1 MASGISQEQQA
12 SRSKGRKIELVLQ
25 QLSSLPTLPV
35 VAAHLIQLTTSSYTQ
50 AQEVV
55 RLIESDPS
63 LSSKIIAMATR
74 AGTGLSRRSASL
86 SKAVVLLGFDA
97 VRNAVLSIKVFET
110 FASSQ
115 PSAGEYIGF
124 DRVGFWKHCLAV
136 ACASEMLIRH
146 IDPKVDPEEAFVCGL
161 LHDLGKIAFDTALPR
176 SFARVVQLAQSSLGN
191 IAEYE
196 QNILG
201 IDHTVAGKR
210 LAEKWQLPQSLQE
223 VIWLH
228 HHWVHGL
235 PGAIAHPGIVQTVY
249 LADVLARQQR
259 IGYSGNYYLPQSAV
273 EVAGELHC
281 RPEVIENIARKLPQ
295 TISERAL
302 LLGLDEIQP
311 MELYHEALSQA
322 NSVLAKLNE
331 QLSRQNQKLQLRS
344 QYFQLLDKL
353 ASELK
358 AGQSVV
364 DVCCLITELWQEHIG
379 CTRCATYALSDD
391 ELMIEGALKLT
402 SARSDFGEL
411 SSSLSLDS
419 TELAEVR
426 AEGSRA
432 VEPEKVGKPSLFL
445 VDRTEDPDVISGPR
459 YAEHFPPGFA
469 VLPIGREHNWFFEQV
484 TSMFDDAAT
493 VMMPLRTGEKLMGA
507 ILWQEDDQR
516 INYHS
521 QLKEIQAFAAGA
533 ALAIAQAQKQ
543 EKQAQLC
550 EQLTQSTRLLDK
562 AQHQLL
568 EKRSLAAVGEM
579 ACGAAHE
586 INNPLAVIVGRA
598 QYLAGSEGDDER
610 RKTLQTIA
618 RQGQLITQIISELL
632 EFAQPSVPHCQAS
645 DVQKI
650 INSAIDAL
658 REKAQAARVTFE
670 IHLEDNLPPVFVDET
685 QIVAALKELI
695 ANAVEA
701 YDQAGGRVLITT
713 RFDELA
719 NEVILEITDEGC
731 GMNDQTLSKAFTPFF
746 SAKPAGRRRGLG
758 LSRCRRYIENS
769 RGKVHLNSKEDHGSQ
784 ARISLPVE
792 ENNPRDN
799 EVVTNHTQE

>member
-12 SRSKGRKIELVLQ
+12 ARSKGRKIELVLQ
-25 QLSSLPTLPV
+25 QLNSLPTLPV
-35 VAAHLIQLTTSSYTQ
+35 VAARLIQLTTSSHTQ

-74 AGTGLSRRSASL
+74 AGTGLSRRTASL
-86 SKAVVLLGFDA
+86 SKAVILLGFDA

-110 FASSQ
+110 FEKPHPPA
-115 PSAGEYIGF
+115 AGEYIGF

-161 LHDLGKIAFDTALPR
+161 LHDLGKIAFDTSLPK

-196 QNILG
+196 QMILG
-201 IDHTVAGKR
+201 IDHTAAGKR

-235 PGAIAHPGIVQTVY
+235 PGAIANPGIVQTVY

-259 IGYSGNYYLPQSAV
+259 IGYSGNYYLPQSAM
-273 EVAGELHC
+273 EVAKELGC
-281 RPEVIENIARKLPQ
+281 RAEVIENISRKLPQ
-295 TISERAL
+295 TISERAM

-311 MELYHEALSQA
+311 MELYHEALSEA
-322 NSVLAKLNE
+322 NSVLGKLNE

-353 ASELK
+353 ASDLK

-391 ELMIEGALKLT
+391 ELMVEGAIKL
-402 SARSDFGEL
+402 
-411 SSSLSLDS
+411 
-419 TELAEVR
+419 
-426 AEGSRA
+426 
-432 VEPEKVGKPSLFL
+432 EKVGKATLFL
-445 VDRTEDPDVISGPR
+445 VDRTEDPDVISGPK
-459 YAEHFPPGFA
+459 YDEHLPPDFA
-469 VLPIGREHNWFFEQV
+469 VFPIGREHNWFFEQV
-484 TSMFDDAAT
+484 TSLFDDSAT
-493 VMMPLRTGEKLMGA
+493 VMIPLRAGEKLIGA
-507 ILWQEDDQR
+507 ILWQVDDQR
-516 INYHS
+516 INYQG

-543 EKQAQLC
+543 EKQTLLC
-550 EQLTQSTRLLDK
+550 EQLTQSSRQLDK
-562 AQHQLL
+562 AQRQLL

-598 QYLAGSEGDDER
+598 QYLAGSESDEER

-632 EFAQPSVPHCQAS
+632 EFAQPSIPHCQAG
-645 DVQKI
+645 DVQTI
-650 INSAIDAL
+650 INNSLNAL
-658 REKAQAARVTFE
+658 QEKAQAAHVTFE
-670 IHLEDNLPPVFVDET
+670 IHLEENLPRISVDEQ
-685 QIVAALKELI
+685 QIIAALKELI
-695 ANAVEA
+695 ANAIEA
-701 YDQAGGRVLITT
+701 YDQDGGKVGITA

-719 NEVILEITDEGC
+719 GEVILEIADEGC
-731 GMNDQTLSKAFTPFF
+731 GMNDETLGKAFTPFF

-769 RGKVHLNSKEDHGSQ
+769 QGKVHLDSKEGQGTQ

-792 ENNPRDN
+792 QNNPRGDA
-799 EVVTNHTQE
+799 VLTNDTQE